1 MNETLER
8 IGLSFSLRS
17 PKFFRHVVRPELYK
31 RCMKPDGTTDP
42 EDVHKIAVEMANRYA
57 TVFEANQNLFNFP
70 ELAVQI
76 RNLQMQPFGTAAGMD
91 KNGDALIP
99 FSYVFGFQT
108 IGTVIVDGRE
118 GNDQPRVAVDDK
130 MEDAYNAQGFP
141 SKGKDYVVNNLQR
154 YRRSNAPQKPIIAS
168 VCGLPHVIR
177 EQGAASFVPSKN
189 RVVTERSN
197 GVIVYKE
204 FADIPETE
212 TEKALHNAYVD
223 TEILLHDLDTYV
235 DGFEWNPYSP
245 NTATLTLLRNPETF
259 TQYSK
264 LLRERAGSKLV
275 LVKMGPYDDK
285 DKDKWLRLVEGF
297 ARYGDGITCVNTYMV
312 PKDQVPSA
320 EWGYPSAGRSGR
332 FLKDNRVKAVE
343 DARAAFPEIKI
354 FATGGISSGPE
365 AYETFGAGADAIEGY
380 TPFTYHGLG
389 LARTLMK
396 GVKKGLANNKY
407 RGLHE
412 LISDAHQSAQPF

>member
-8 IGLSFSLRS
+8 IGLSLSLRS
-17 PKFFRHVVRPELYK
+17 PQFFRHIVRPELYK
-31 RCMKPDGTTDP
+31 RCKKPDGTTDP
-42 EDVHKIAVEMANRYA
+42 EDVHKVAVEMANRYV
-57 TVFEANQNLFNFP
+57 TIFDVNRGLFDFP

-76 RNLQMQPFGTAAGMD
+76 KNLRMQPFGTAAGID

-118 GNDQPRVAVDDK
+118 GNDQPRVAVDDVN
-130 MEDAYNAQGFP
+130 EDAYNAQGFP
-141 SKGKDYVVNNLQR
+141 SRGKDYVINSLQR

-197 GVIVYKE
+197 SVIVYRE
-204 FADIPETE
+204 FADMQESE

-223 TEILLHDLDTYV
+223 AELLLHELDPYV
-235 DGFEWNPYSP
+235 DGFEWNPFSP
-245 NTATLTLLRNPETF
+245 NTKTLGLLRNSETF
-259 TQYSK
+259 QQYSK
-264 LLRERAGSKLV
+264 LLRERAGNRLV
-275 LVKMGPYDDK
+275 LVKMGPYDPDGRQN
-285 DKDKWLRLVEGF
+285 WLSLVEGF
-297 ARYGDGITCVNTYMV
+297 AKHGDGITAVNTYMV
-312 PKDQVPSA
+312 PKDKVPSA
-320 EWGYPSAGRSGR
+320 MWGYPSAGRSGR
-332 FLKDNRVKAVE
+332 FLRDHRMRAVG
-343 DARAAFPEIKI
+343 DARGAFPELII
-354 FATGGISSGPE
+354 FASGGISGKSD
-365 AYETFGAGADAIEGY
+365 AYETFSAGADAIEGY

-396 GVKKGLANNKY
+396 GVERVLNKNGY
-407 RGLHE
+407 DYLRD
-412 LISDAHQSAQPF
+412 LIGDVHQNAQPF